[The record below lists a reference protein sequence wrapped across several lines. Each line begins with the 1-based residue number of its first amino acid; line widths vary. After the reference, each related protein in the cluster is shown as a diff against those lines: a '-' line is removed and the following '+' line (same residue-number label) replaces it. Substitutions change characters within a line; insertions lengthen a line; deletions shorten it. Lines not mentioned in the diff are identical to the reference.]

1 MDISHIFR
9 KNPSE
14 LHMKHSGRLGD
25 IVYALPLVKIVSETC
40 GVPVNFYILNDQVID
55 VKKSVFHP
63 GMGLKVNQALYDY
76 IEPLLSNLT
85 YIKQVKYCP
94 TSELPKNCIDLDSF
108 NSMDMNLMASG
119 NQVWYRKAFGIPVP
133 IEKPWLELKDPPENT
148 PRFDVIVNK
157 STRFFNQRINYEF
170 LNEFDNVGFVGLDVE
185 FQDFKARNH
194 LSRIEH
200 IPTQSSLDFAH
211 LIQKSSMYLGNQS
224 LGFAIAEG
232 IKGPRAVEIYEPVPV
247 VIPIGGYCI
256 EYINTNQVQSFLE
269 NFFNRS
275 FSKKYLDHSGGYVES
290 ILDPKKIKLK
300 RRILKALGFKKYQ
313 SL

>member
-1 MDISHIFR
+1 MDISHIFI
-9 KNPSE
+9 KNPSVI
-14 LHMKHSGRLGD
+14 HMKHSGRLGD
-25 IVYALPLVKIVSETC
+25 IVYALPLVKTISETF
-40 GVPVNFYILNDQVID
+40 GIPVNFYILNDQVID

-63 GMGLKVNQALYDY
+63 GMGLKVSQALFDY
-76 IEPLLSNLT
+76 IEPLISNQT
-85 YIKQVKYCP
+85 YIKQVIYCA
-94 TSELPKNCIDLDSF
+94 TSDLPNDCIDLDSF
-108 NSMDMNLMASG
+108 NSMGMNLMASG

-133 IEKPWLELKDPPENT
+133 IEKPWLELRDTPENT
-148 PRFDVIVNK
+148 PMFDVIVNK

-170 LNEFDNVGFVGLDVE
+170 LNEFDNIGFVGLDVE
-185 FQDFKARNH
+185 FQDFKARNN
-194 LSRIEH
+194 LSGIQY
-200 IPTQSSLDFAH
+200 IDTKSALDFAC

-232 IKGPRAVEIYEPVPV
+232 IKGPRAVEVYEPAPV

-256 EYINTNQVQSFLE
+256 EYIKTNQVQSFLE
-269 NFFNRS
+269 NYFHRS
-275 FSKKYLDHSGGYVES
+275 LSKKYLDHPGGYVES